1 VEELNVDYGNLRV
14 LKRKGKFGLSS
25 AVTEGFTKAMSQA
38 TVFAVIDADLQH
50 PPELLLAMYKKI
62 IEGYDLVVA
71 SRYVE
76 GGGVM
81 KTFGLSRQ
89 FLSRAATALAH
100 FLLPKTKG
108 VNDVLSGF
116 FMFKKKVLDGV
127 ELEPIGYKILLELL
141 VKGNYSKVYE
151 VPYIFES
158 RKNGKSNLGFKEIK
172 DYLFQLRM
180 LIKIR

>member
-1 VEELNVDYGNLRV
+1 MEELNVDYGNLRV

-25 AVTEGFTKAMSQA
+25 AVTEGFAKARSKT

-62 IEGYDLVVA
+62 TEGYDLVVA

-76 GGGVM
+76 GGGMM

-89 FLSRAATALAH
+89 IISRTATALTH
-100 FLLPKTKG
+100 FILPKTKV

-116 FMFKKKVLDGV
+116 FMIKKNVLEGV
-127 ELEPIGYKILLELL
+127 MLEPIGYKILLELL
-141 VKGNYSKVYE
+141 VKGNYGKVYE

-158 RKNGKSNLGFKEIK
+158 RKSGKSNLGFKEIK
-172 DYLFQLRM
+172 DYLIQLRM